1 MLFSSDFRDFLP
13 TNQTLEGFGNS
24 VRRQCFNVNITDDA
38 VHEEDAET
46 FTVTLERPFNGS
58 LPKILI
64 NPVMVTVTI
73 LDTDGKVM

>member
-1 MLFSSDFRDFLP
+1 M
-13 TNQTLEGFGNS
+13 
-24 VRRQCFNVNITDDA
+24 NITDDA

-46 FTVTLERPFNGS
+46 FTVTLERPFNGG

-73 LDTDGKVM
+73 LDTDGKVI